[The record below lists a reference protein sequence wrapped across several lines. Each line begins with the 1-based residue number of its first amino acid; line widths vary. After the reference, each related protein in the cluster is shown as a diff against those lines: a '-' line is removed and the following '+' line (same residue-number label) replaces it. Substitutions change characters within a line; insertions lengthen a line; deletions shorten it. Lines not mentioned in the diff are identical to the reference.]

1 MVRTVASN
9 RRLMC
14 AALCVSVAVSA
25 TAANP
30 SKAKSTPKPVV
41 HKIHVDQAYYAG
53 DLVKL
58 HTAAPE
64 AHEAYVTVGPW
75 SLGPRVATQPS
86 DKRPNL
92 YFVVP
97 GSLHQ
102 TAEYPTF
109 SHTLILSSAPE
120 DPKEFDIYWA
130 VVLDPSLKDDFNSER
145 QLILATQQTFA
156 PGDDFSFDQ
165 IPSAGFL
172 REFLKVNTLA
182 DLDKYKHPDGKLP
195 RMAIITAH
203 KAVRFSVEQPETPAA
218 ATATSTAPAA
228 DTPATTTADSAH

>member
-1 MVRTVASN
+1 MIASN
-9 RRLMC
+9 RHLVC

-25 TAANP
+25 AAGTKP
-30 SKAKSTPKPVV
+30 KAKTTAKPVA
-41 HKIHVDQAYYAG
+41 HKIRLNEAYYAG

-58 HTAAPE
+58 QATPLQATE
-64 AHEAYVTVGPW
+64 SYVTVGPW
-75 SLGPRVATQPS
+75 SIGPRVATQPS

-97 GSLHQ
+97 GTLHQ
-102 TAEYPTF
+102 VAEYPAY
-109 SHTLILSSAPE
+109 SHTLILSSAPD

-130 VVLDPSLKDDFNSER
+130 VVLDPALKEDFISER
-145 QLILATQQTFA
+145 QILLATQQTFA

-172 REFLKVNTLA
+172 RDFLKVNSLT
-182 DLDKYKHPDGKLP
+182 DLDKYKRPDGGLP

-203 KAVRFSVEQPETPAA
+203 KAVKLSVEKPDE
-218 ATATSTAPAA
+218 APA
-228 DTPATTTADSAH
+228 PATTTADVKH